1 MFTVSP
7 QTLLSLLDDWSE
19 ASLRSLLR
27 SKMLWAITEP
37 GVNFDKLVLPRNTGN
52 LPKACLSGI
61 TSAQLHLFSKI
72 LQRRGILNREDY
84 FHQFKIKFL
93 SLSES
98 SGWFEKNILSS
109 LEVGEIRKEMG
120 VGPAPMVPKM
130 QKIPEVLFFAFT
142 QYQVAE
148 PVPGYRFAIGDEM
161 DSALKFFDPE
171 FFIKCPIQTMYL
183 GHALARDFHI
193 PRDRVYQ
200 VPHILL
206 PV

>member
-7 QTLLSLLDDWSE
+7 QTLLSMLDDWSE
-19 ASLRSLLR
+19 VGLRSLLR

-37 GVNFDKLVLPRNTGN
+37 GVNFDKLALPRNTGN
-52 LPKACLSGI
+52 FTKACPSGV
-61 TSAQLHLFSKI
+61 TSSQLHLFSKI
-72 LQRRGILNREDY
+72 LERRGILKREDY

-98 SGWFEKNILSS
+98 SGWFEKNTLSRP
-109 LEVGEIRKEMG
+109 EVGEIRREMG
-120 VGPAPMVPKM
+120 IGPAPMVPKM
-130 QKIPEVLFFAFT
+130 QKIPEVLFFTFT
-142 QYQVAE
+142 QYQEAE
-148 PVPGYRFAIGDEM
+148 PVPGYKFATKEEL

-171 FFIKCPIQTMYL
+171 FFFKCPIHTIYL
-183 GHALARDFHI
+183 GHFLARDLHT
-193 PRDRVYQ
+193 PRDKVYQ